1 MLHGSVIINGMAK
14 TVDLLRHTDSE
25 GDALTQ
31 DGVRAAVA
39 LGGRLTGRYDLLV
52 SSGAQRATQTLA
64 CVLAGSGQRV
74 AGGVT
79 VETGFRSAVEDR
91 WREAAKRASG
101 KDLEAFRQA
110 DPQLV
115 EKESTLLGS
124 VLRNLF
130 DRLPENGRAL
140 VAGHSPTHEAA
151 VLGLCGQLVQPLAK
165 GAGVRVVREGA
176 AYRVEPLG

>member
-1 MLHGSVIINGMAK
+1 MLAAMRPPRRESEEFESAGTIPRALLLALEPSLGPAMLHGSVIINGMAK
-14 TVDLLRHTDSE
+14 TVDLLRHTESE

-101 KDLEAFRQA
+101 KDLEAFQQA
-110 DPQLV
+110 DPELV

-130 DRLPENGRAL
+130 DRLPENGRA
-140 VAGHSPTHEAA
+140 
-151 VLGLCGQLVQPLAK
+151 
-165 GAGVRVVREGA
+165 
-176 AYRVEPLG
+176 